1 MECLNLLHMDM
12 DQHWISSTLNIQ
24 STSTQQQEQQVTTIS
39 METSLL
45 DHQYLN
51 NNKKEEEED
60 EQHHQRQLP
69 CEIVEEILLQL
80 PVKSLLRF
88 RSVCKP
94 WLALISDPKFIKSHL
109 HNHSTKQD
117 EGDDVDDGKTRSSK
131 ALVMLS
137 SSLSLLKS
145 VHVQVLDTR
154 IEAGSAEAD
163 AAGAARTTSTGV
175 VVVEEVHE
183 SPMRHQAVQDMKI
196 VGSCNGLLC
205 LVLHSQDMKIYN
217 PSTRQLQPVPPP
229 PPPPTNN
236 YYSGKDYF
244 YGFGYDS
251 SNDDYKI
258 VRASCSSRNGNFA
271 THLDMYNLK
280 TNSWRAAIKTL
291 PCYFLSN
298 VVGTLLNGALH
309 WVVRL
314 AAAERPFSIVSFDVT
329 EETYRFVPLPGEGD
343 KNFSFY
349 GLGVL
354 GGCLSMLHSPHG
366 SDYEVWL
373 MNEYGV
379 KASWTIFTTIPQKM
393 ESEYLGLMSLVR
405 ILNNGEIVILLH
417 QRKLVIYNPA
427 HRTLR
432 TILSGDIHSS
442 QLALYLETLVSP
454 SAAPTIKTYS
464 SSITPLNQAKASP

>member
-1 MECLNLLHMDM
+1 MECLNLLHMYM
-12 DQHWISSTLNIQ
+12 DQHWISTLNLQ
-24 STSTQQQEQQVTTIS
+24 STQQEQQVKTIS

-45 DHQYLN
+45 DLQYLN
-51 NNKKEEEED
+51 NNKEED
-60 EQHHQRQLP
+60 EQDHQRQLP
-69 CEIVEEILLQL
+69 CEIVEQILLQL

-88 RSVCKP
+88 RCACKP

-117 EGDDVDDGKTRSSK
+117 EGDDDGKTRSSK

-137 SSLSLLKS
+137 SSLPLLKS

-154 IEAGSAEAD
+154 IEARSAEAD
-163 AAGAARTTSTGV
+163 AAGAARTTSTRV

-183 SPMRHQAVQDMKI
+183 SLMRHQAVQDMKI

-205 LVLHSQDMKIYN
+205 LVLDSQDMMIYN
-217 PSTRQLQPVPPP
+217 PSTRQLHSVPSP

-236 YYSGKDYF
+236 YYLGKDYF

-251 SNDDYKI
+251 CNDDYKI

-271 THLDMYNLK
+271 THLDMFNLN

-309 WVVRL
+309 WVVRF

-329 EETYRFVPLPGEGD
+329 EETYRYVPLPGEGD

-417 QRKLVIYNPA
+417 QRKLVIYNPG

-454 SAAPTIKTYS
+454 SAAPTVTTYS